1 MEDKRCMRCRV
12 DMDCIGVKEFRTGGR
27 SGGWHLIL
35 GDFAD
40 MGEQKMKLEIW
51 VCPHCRRVEFYLPDK

>member
-27 SGGWHLIL
+27 SEVGT
-35 GDFAD
+35 
-40 MGEQKMKLEIW
+40 
-51 VCPHCRRVEFYLPDK
+51 